1 MGERRACGEPNRDGD
16 FGEELLSQESDRMRS
31 RITTRK
37 VIQRDFQ
44 KVMNESAE
52 DVTRSSVVAALRRW
66 WFQMIYEITDRELQR
81 RTWLDPARTD
91 PHWSYLAFVS
101 SFPGV
106 EGLDDTK
113 RCGLISPEEHAIM
126 IDLSTAVHC
135 HKAPGGNVYDSAA
148 VLDDPAWHAVTAKA
162 DFARRRLLDLTKDAS
177 ERQELRG
184 RGDLH

>member
-1 MGERRACGEPNRDGD
+1 
-16 FGEELLSQESDRMRS
+16 
-31 RITTRK
+31 
-37 VIQRDFQ
+37 
-44 KVMNESAE
+44 
-52 DVTRSSVVAALRRW
+52 
-66 WFQMIYEITDRELQR
+66 MIYEISDRELQR

-177 ERQELRG
+177 ERQELLG